1 MGEVLGSENRS
12 LSGSTLTRAPG
23 WIGDPQPVAEIFS
36 MSAVV
41 EIAGVRGR

>member
-1 MGEVLGSENRS
+1 VLAHRRTVGGHGYYSV
-12 LSGSTLTRAPG
+12 P
-23 WIGDPQPVAEIFS
+23 DEIFS